1 MIQYSEVIFFVLFLP
16 ASKRKGLNDDNEEPA
31 AKKQSKAKGK
41 KKMVSDDFENIKI
54 RRPKLVVKVGI
65 KNLVDAIEKMNKR
78 QLAALEEMG
87 FGQLV
92 HLKIRSIPAEMA
104 FSLLENFNLDNCT
117 RIKLIDDEPLHITE
131 EDVHATLGLPRGE
144 RKINIEKKYYINDDM
159 QNIAKAVKKDRNS
172 IYATDLQDQLDTDVD
187 GGELFKK
194 VFLVLLDS
202 VLISPSAN
210 GICDGRILDY
220 IDNISNVR
228 KYNWCN
234 YVLNVLIT
242 AHDSWKK
249 KNKSTPFTG
258 PITFLLVS
266 FLI

>member
-1 MIQYSEVIFFVLFLP
+1 M
-16 ASKRKGLNDDNEEPA
+16 
-31 AKKQSKAKGK
+31 
-41 KKMVSDDFENIKI
+41 SDGFENIKI
-54 RRPKLVVKVGI
+54 RRPKLVVKVGV

-87 FGQLV
+87 FGQRV

-144 RKINIEKKYYINDDM
+144 WKINIEKKYYINDDM
-159 QNIAKAVKKDRNS
+159 QNIAKALKKDRNS

-202 VLISPSAN
+202 
-210 GICDGRILDY
+210 C
-220 IDNISNVR
+220 
-228 KYNWCN
+228 
-234 YVLNVLIT
+234 
-242 AHDSWKK
+242 
-249 KNKSTPFTG
+249 
-258 PITFLLVS
+258 
-266 FLI
+266 